1 MEKLL
6 FLAPDLDVAKAVV
19 ADLRAEGFTEDD
31 IGVLAN
37 EKTPMEDLSPA
48 DPEDQSDVLPAFGR
62 GVVAGGATGLVA
74 GLAALAFPPL
84 GLVAG
89 GAALVATT
97 TLGGASFG
105 AFASA
110 LLGTSVDNSQLRE
123 FEEELAKGSLLII
136 VDTEEERSSALRDK
150 LAAAHD
156 TLVFAGEKGLP
167 PAI

>member
-1 MEKLL
+1 MDKLL

-19 ADLRAEGFTEDD
+19 ADLRADGFTEDD

-136 VDTEEERSSALRDK
+136 VDTEEERSSAVRDK
-150 LAAAHD
+150 LVAAHN

>member
-31 IGVLAN
+31 LGVLAN

-136 VDTEEERSSALRDK
+136 VDTEEERSSAVCDK
-150 LAAAHD
+150 LLAAHN

>member
-1 MEKLL
+1 MDKLL
-6 FLAPDLDVAKAVV
+6 FLTDDLDVAKAVV
-19 ADLRAEGFTEDD
+19 AELRADGFSEED

-37 EKTPMEDLSPA
+37 DKTPMDELSPA
-48 DPEDQSDVLPAFGR
+48 DPEDETDVLPAFGR

-105 AFASA
+105 AFAST
-110 LLGTSVDNSQLRE
+110 LLGTAVENSQLRE
-123 FEEELAKGSLLII
+123 FEDQIAGGKLLII
-136 VDTEEERSSALRDK
+136 VDVAEDRAAAVRDK
-150 LAAAHD
+150 LTASHPS
-156 TLVFAGEKGLP
+156 LVFAGEKGLP